1 MVFRVGGGYI
11 SYDEFLDKYDPNFLL
26 DLQYKGEL
34 TSIKKIKMA
43 AQKQTYL
50 IGKTVSAEERELRQE
65 SK

>member
-43 AQKQTYL
+43 A
-50 IGKTVSAEERELRQE
+50 
-65 SK
+65 